1 MSHGVVVHDLVEARS
16 AELLLAAGA
25 EAANHLDGPTGD
37 EPADLALPLVLGDV
51 GQTINTGA
59 TPAWVAMISA
69 AAIAWTVLPSPISSA
84 RRQRPARQAKSAP
97 SRW

>member
-37 EPADLALPLVLGDV
+37 EPADLALPLVLE
-51 GQTINTGA
+51 
-59 TPAWVAMISA
+59 
-69 AAIAWTVLPSPISSA
+69 
-84 RRQRPARQAKSAP
+84 RRRADD
-97 SRW
+97 